1 MRKKT
6 YLCGHIVPIKSLN
19 MNMKKSFL
27 MLVMTAVASF
37 TISGMISCKEMA
49 KSVIDAVS
57 DSDSVAAA
65 SDSVTQE
72 SSALPRTLD
81 EAPAPKGK
89 ISTMLPAGY
98 LEDGGYKMFI
108 LEGDE
113 SRFIQDN
120 IGTTDTIYIL
130 RLVSYKQIKDEKEK
144 LENGGSSEDIEG
156 ELIVDA
162 YDPATKAFVGRFE
175 GTYSSGAEYDEN
187 DEILHCGESYAGTFT
202 KADGTKEEFSYFGD

>member
-1 MRKKT
+1 
-6 YLCGHIVPIKSLN
+6 
-19 MNMKKSFL
+19 MKKNLL
-27 MLVMTAVASF
+27 MLVVVATAIF
-37 TISGMISCKEMA
+37 TIGCSMMSCKDVA
-49 KSVIDAVS
+49 KSITGIVS

-65 SDSVTQE
+65 ADSVAADPA
-72 SSALPRTLD
+72 ALPRTLAD
-81 EAPAPKGK
+81 APAPKGS

-108 LEGDE
+108 LDGDE

-130 RLVSYKQIKDEKEK
+130 RLVSYEQTKDEKEK
-144 LENGGSSEDIEG
+144 LENGGTSEDIEG
-156 ELIVDA
+156 KLVADA

-175 GTYSSGAEYDEN
+175 GAYFSGAEYDEN

>member
-1 MRKKT
+1 
-6 YLCGHIVPIKSLN
+6 

-130 RLVSYKQIKDEKEK
+130 RLVSYKQTKDEKEK

-156 ELIVDA
+156 DLVVDA
-162 YDPATKAFVGRFE
+162 YDPTTKAFVGRFE
-175 GTYSSGAEYDEN
+175 GTYSSGAEYDET

>member
-1 MRKKT
+1 
-6 YLCGHIVPIKSLN
+6 
-19 MNMKKSFL
+19 MKKNFFV
-27 MLVMTAVASF
+27 LVVVAAAIF
-37 TISGMISCKEMA
+37 TIGSSMMSCKDVA
-49 KSVIDAVS
+49 KSITGIMS

-65 SDSVTQE
+65 SDSVATDPA
-72 SSALPRTLD
+72 ALPRTLAD
-81 EAPAPKGK
+81 APAPKGM
-89 ISTMLPAGY
+89 INTMLPAGF

-130 RLVSYKQIKDEKEK
+130 RLVCYEQTKEETEK
-144 LENGGSSEDIEG
+144 LENGDTSEDIEG
-156 ELIVDA
+156 KLVVDA

-187 DEILHCGESYAGTFT
+187 DELLHCGECYAGTFT

>member
-1 MRKKT
+1 
-6 YLCGHIVPIKSLN
+6 
-19 MNMKKSFL
+19 MKKSFL

-130 RLVSYKQIKDEKEK
+130 RLVSYKQTKDEKEK

-162 YDPATKAFVGRFE
+162 YDPVMKAFVGRFE
-175 GTYSSGAEYDEN
+175 GTYSSGAEYDET

-202 KADGTKEEFSYFGD
+202 KADGTKEDFSYFGD